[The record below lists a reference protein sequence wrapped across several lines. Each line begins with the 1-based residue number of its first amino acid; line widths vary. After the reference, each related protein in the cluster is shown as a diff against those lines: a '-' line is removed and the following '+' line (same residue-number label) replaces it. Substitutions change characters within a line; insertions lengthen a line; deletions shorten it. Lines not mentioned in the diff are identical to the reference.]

1 MTATEILASVVS
13 IISVIVSIISIVF
26 AVISWSISHHVNK
39 KMLEIEEKREQDR
52 LAEQNTGI
60 VKLIAESDTQQ
71 IYVSNDGHIDLNVTD
86 IILNGIS
93 ICKHPCFPPNSF
105 PQGGIKLPVNSLYP
119 IKMLFGIGTSQEYL
133 PPYNAVVKWITA
145 KGDEQQTEIT
155 VNWV

>member
-13 IISVIVSIISIVF
+13 IISVIVSIVSIVF
-26 AVISWSISHHVNK
+26 AVISWYISHHVNK
-39 KMLEIEEKREQDR
+39 RMLQIEEKREQDR

-71 IYVSNDGHIDLNVTD
+71 IYVSNDGHIDLKVTD

-93 ICKHPCFPPNSF
+93 ICQHPCFPPNSF
-105 PQGGIKLPVNSLYP
+105 PQGGIKLPVNCLYP
-119 IKMLFGIGTSQEYL
+119 IKMLFGMGTAQKHL
-133 PPYNAVVKWITA
+133 PPYDAVVKWITA
-145 KGDEQQTEIT
+145 NGDKQHIEMT